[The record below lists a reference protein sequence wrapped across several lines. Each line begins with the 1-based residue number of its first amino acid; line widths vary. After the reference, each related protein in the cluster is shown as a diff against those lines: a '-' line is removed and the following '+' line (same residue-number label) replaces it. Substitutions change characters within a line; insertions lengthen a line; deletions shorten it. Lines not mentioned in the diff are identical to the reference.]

1 MLLLGPLQLVTA
13 STHCSGD
20 HGSSLMYCLL
30 QVCVEDTDSEAA
42 DQHCYG
48 GGSTSNRVSSSS
60 GRFDSSSS
68 RSSTGGGSS
77 SNISSSAARAAPGL
91 EWWRSGSRAAKPQ
104 SSGLKRAK
112 DSCDSLYTPF
122 AAAAVVAKQA
132 ELEQQ
137 MQQQHRPSTLGLSS
151 LTKRLSKGFSV
162 AGAAAA
168 AAVSAASPS
177 SLMRAASLH
186 TAGQL
191 TPKAAGLS
199 KAASLKP
206 AASLRRTAAAAGKDR
221 DPLCQMSVPL
231 MSEHLDE
238 PLSCSAVHRTPS
250 PPSSPPEASS
260 RTAAVGA
267 QPAAAAA
274 AGRRRTFG
282 SHSDSDS
289 DAAAA
294 SSSSDGSKFV
304 AAAAVAVQAAAAAAV
319 KPLSRLPGLAGQQLA
334 GDSAVELHFMCETLV
349 DDEQQRR
356 QQQQTVV
363 DNAVGTLPAVQSF
376 ADLAARGT
384 VSSNG
389 SFGALHTLGGE
400 NSCGRINSD
409 TARISSR
416 TNLLLCSGISSSV
429 VKGASKLGQGQDRAT
444 PAPSAAAAVPGASS
458 GSGKVQQQQGRNV
471 LSRFVQRHPLL
482 CHIVWNQAQVKWLRC
497 SRNRPLAAHNVCSER
512 SAPPTAV
519 QKHGCCSCV
528 LTSCLPLL
536 LLLVCLRQSF
546 HLWLNVLAI
555 VLSVTGVRAHL
566 DPQSAQAIPAL
577 GFVDGVL
584 GWFSAACIPTLL

>member
-1 MLLLGPLQLVTA
+1 
-13 STHCSGD
+13 
-20 HGSSLMYCLL
+20 MYCLL
-30 QVCVEDTDSEAA
+30 QVCVDDTDSEAA
-42 DQHCYG
+42 DHHCYG
-48 GGSTSNRVSSSS
+48 GGSTSKRVSSSS

-77 SNISSSAARAAPGL
+77 SNISNSTAREAPGL

-104 SSGLKRAK
+104 SGGLKRAK

-137 MQQQHRPSTLGLSS
+137 MQHRPSTLGLSS
-151 LTKRLSKGFSV
+151 LTKRLSKGLSA

-186 TAGQL
+186 AAGQL

-206 AASLRRTAAAAGKDR
+206 AASLRRTAAAGKDR

-238 PLSCSAVHRTPS
+238 PLSCGAVHRTPS
-250 PPSSPPEASS
+250 PPSSPPEASN
-260 RTAAVGA
+260 RTAAAGT

-274 AGRRRTFG
+274 AGRRRSFG
-282 SHSDSDS
+282 SHSVSDS

-294 SSSSDGSKFV
+294 SSSSDGSKFM
-304 AAAAVAVQAAAAAAV
+304 AAAPARPAAATAVAVQAATAV
-319 KPLSRLPGLAGQQLA
+319 EKPLSRLPGLAGQQLA
-334 GDSAVELHFMCETLV
+334 GDSAVELHFMGETLV

-356 QQQQTVV
+356 QQQQQQMVA

-389 SFGALHTLGGE
+389 SFGSLHTLGGE

-416 TNLLLCSGISSSV
+416 TNLLPCSGISSSV
-429 VKGASKLGQGQDRAT
+429 VKGASKLGQGQDRAA
-444 PAPSAAAAVPGASS
+444 PPPSAAAAVPDTSS
-458 GSGKVQQQQGRNV
+458 GSGKVQQQQGRSV
-471 LSRFVQRHPLL
+471 LCRFVQRHPLL
-482 CHIVWNQAQVKWLRC
+482 CHIVWNQAQVRWLHC
-497 SRNRPLAAHNVCSER
+497 SRNCPLAAHNFCSEH
-512 SAPPTAV
+512 SAPPTPV
-519 QKHGCCSCV
+519 QQHGCCFS
-528 LTSCLPLL
+528 
-536 LLLVCLRQSF
+536 
-546 HLWLNVLAI
+546 H
-555 VLSVTGVRAHL
+555 VT
-566 DPQSAQAIPAL
+566 
-577 GFVDGVL
+577 
-584 GWFSAACIPTLL
+584 C